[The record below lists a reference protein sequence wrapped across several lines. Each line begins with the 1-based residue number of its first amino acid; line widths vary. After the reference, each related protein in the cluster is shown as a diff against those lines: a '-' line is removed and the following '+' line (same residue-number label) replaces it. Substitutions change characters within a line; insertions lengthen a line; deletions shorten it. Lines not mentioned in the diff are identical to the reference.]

1 MNPLNATAPYDLSII
16 VPIDLSRRTKDIYR
30 RAIRLAQALD
40 GRGIQLILGCS
51 AQPQRWVQKL
61 TKVLSTYPH
70 VRIALAEHSQCHLAT
85 IRNTALAQVTTRYV
99 LFMDVDLYPDL
110 AQIDQAYQDVQASQ
124 EQLCM
129 YPCLYLT
136 AAGSKKLGRVPT
148 AEFKQYYYQ
157 FKREWILH
165 LAFPSSIIICDI
177 ASVREIQGFDEAYV
191 GHGYEDFDFMIRLFL
206 HKGLMHYGPALH
218 IDEAYK
224 APMMATGFR
233 AILAQAQLAQL
244 LQGNYFVHDYHGKDK
259 QEDYYQQRRQNQIY
273 FKQKITALEP
283 DHPCVDKPNPL
294 QLLNHFYALLQA
306 ENIMPSEYAA
316 LWAEIPGHMFRGKW
330 GYI

>member
-61 TKVLSTYPH
+61 TKALSAYPH

-110 AQIDQAYQDVQASQ
+110 AQIDQAYQDVQAAQ

-136 AAGSKKLGRVPT
+136 AAGSKKLGRAPT

-177 ASVREIQGFDEAYV
+177 ASVREIQGFDETYV

-206 HKGLMHYGPALH
+206 HKGLIQYSDALYH
-218 IDEAYK
+218 DEPYK
-224 APMMATGFR
+224 APMMATGYR
-233 AILAQAQLAQL
+233 AVLAQAQLQQL
-244 LQGNYFVHDYHGKDK
+244 LRPMYFLHDYHGKDK

-273 FKQKITALEP
+273 FQQKLTSLSDTQPSAKT
-283 DHPCVDKPNPL
+283 DSHPL
-294 QLLNHFYALLQA
+294 QLLNRFYRLLQA

-316 LWAEIPGHMFRGKW
+316 LWAEIPGHMFRGRW
-330 GYI
+330 F

>member
-16 VPIDLSRRTKDIYR
+16 VPIDLSRRSKEIYR

-40 GRGIQLILGCS
+40 GRGITLILGCS
-51 AQPQRWVQKL
+51 AQPQRWMQKL
-61 TKVLSTYPH
+61 IKALSAYKQVT
-70 VRIALAEHSQCHLAT
+70 ITIAEHSQCHLAT
-85 IRNTALAQVTTRYV
+85 IRNIALAQVRTRYV

-110 AQIDQAYQDVQASQ
+110 AQIDQAYQDVQAAPQ
-124 EQLCM
+124 QLCM

-136 AAGSKKLGRVPT
+136 AAGSKKLGRVPV

-177 ASVREIQGFDEAYV
+177 ASVHEIQGFDDTYV

-206 HKGLMHYGPALH
+206 HKALIQYSPALH
-218 IDEAYK
+218 NDEPYK

-233 AILAQAQLAQL
+233 AVLAQAQSAQL
-244 LQGNYFVHDYHGKDK
+244 LKDNYFVHDYHGKDK
-259 QEDYYQQRRQNQIY
+259 HEDYYQQRVHNQIH
-273 FKQKITALEP
+273 FKQKIKSLSDEKSNATA
-283 DHPCVDKPNPL
+283 DGHSL

-316 LWAEIPGHMFRGKW
+316 LWAEIPGHMFRGRW
-330 GYI
+330 F